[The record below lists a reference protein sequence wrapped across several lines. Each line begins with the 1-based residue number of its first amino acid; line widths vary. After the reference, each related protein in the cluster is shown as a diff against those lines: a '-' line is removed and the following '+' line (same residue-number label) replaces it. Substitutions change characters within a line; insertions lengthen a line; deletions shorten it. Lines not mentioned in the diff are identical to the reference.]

1 MQSLEEIRHRAKSI
15 EDIRHITKAM
25 NMLSAIRLKQAERR
39 IADARPFAQRI
50 TEVLVDIAG
59 LVGGKHHPLM
69 AERTGGRS
77 AFVLFTSDRGLCGP
91 FNDNI
96 VEAAF
101 QYIEQHALS
110 ERADFLVV
118 GGIGRGVLRDRGVP
132 IVHEYLR
139 PGKQP
144 TFSLARSVAADVS
157 ELFVQQRI
165 DEAFLVFSRY
175 YSSIEQHPRLFRLLP
190 IVPLELGEQR
200 RSVSSSGDAL
210 VFEPSAEAVLGHLV
224 PRYVETAIYRAL
236 LESYAGEQAARMTA
250 MGAATDNADKMI
262 DELTVLYNQSRQSE
276 VTSEINEIVGG
287 SEALLEEGNR

>member
-1 MQSLEEIRHRAKSI
+1 
-15 EDIRHITKAM
+15 
-25 NMLSAIRLKQAERR
+25 
-39 IADARPFAQRI
+39 
-50 TEVLVDIAG
+50 
-59 LVGGKHHPLM
+59 M
-69 AERTGGRS
+69 AERTDGRS

-96 VEAAF
+96 IEAAF
-101 QYIEQHALS
+101 EYIREHALG

-118 GGIGRGVLRDRGVP
+118 GRMGRDALRDRGAS

-144 TFSLARSVAADVS
+144 TFSLARRVAADVS
-157 ELFVQQRI
+157 ELFLQQHI

-175 YSSIEQHPRLFRLLP
+175 YSSLEQHPRLFRLLP
-190 IVPLELGEQR
+190 IVPLELDAEK
-200 RSVSSSGDAL
+200 RSMLSSGSVL
-210 VFEPSAEAVLGHLV
+210 IFEPSAESVLGHLV
-224 PRYVETAIYRAL
+224 PRYVETSIYRAL

-262 DELTVLYNQSRQSE
+262 DELAVLYNQSRQSE

-287 SEALLEEGNR
+287 SEALLEEDNR